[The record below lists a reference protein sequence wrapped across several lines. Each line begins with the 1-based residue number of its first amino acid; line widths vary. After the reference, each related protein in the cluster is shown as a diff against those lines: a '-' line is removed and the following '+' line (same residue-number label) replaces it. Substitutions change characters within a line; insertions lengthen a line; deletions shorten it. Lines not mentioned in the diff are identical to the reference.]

1 MSNEQNRLIGTA
13 TSVFGRFPKATKT
26 LAYSIVIQTLLMNPT
41 ARLPKPTEWRAL
53 YRAAILETDKSLI
66 RQQVSAAEDAVLTVL
81 AREREVLHTE
91 SDSDE
96 QEALE
101 DALYLLRAY
110 KSAWQHTD
118 AA

>member
-1 MSNEQNRLIGTA
+1 MFLPAS
-13 TSVFGRFPKATKT
+13 PKTTKR
-26 LAYSIVIQTLLMNPT
+26 LAYRLNVQTFLMNSTTPI
-41 ARLPKPTEWRAL
+41 LPKPTEWRAL

-66 RQQVSAAEDAVLTVL
+66 RKQVSAAEDAVLAVL
-81 AREREVLHTE
+81 AREREVFHTE
-91 SDSDE
+91 CDSDE

-110 KSAWQHTD
+110 KSAWHHTD

>member
-1 MSNEQNRLIGTA
+1 
-13 TSVFGRFPKATKT
+13 
-26 LAYSIVIQTLLMNPT
+26 
-41 ARLPKPTEWRAL
+41 
-53 YRAAILETDKSLI
+53 
-66 RQQVSAAEDAVLTVL
+66 VSAAEDAVLTVL